1 MSHMNEQCFID
12 NVTQFVTNLLGPDRE
27 TIDPDRNLIVDAG
40 LDSLQ
45 LIAVLRHIEKLRDSD
60 FTDPPDLENLTL
72 RTAYQLLYRGE
83 PVRT

>member
-1 MSHMNEQCFID
+1 MNEQCFID

>member
-1 MSHMNEQCFID
+1 MNEQCFID
-12 NVTQFVTNLLGPDRE
+12 NVTQFVANLLGPDRE

-45 LIAVLRHIEKLRDSD
+45 LIAVLRHIEKLRDGD